1 MENIILNVAKS
12 FIERAKLLSE
22 ETLGRTATE
31 EEINLLKHKF
41 GSKLPD
47 WYCFLISELPLIH
60 MEIGWQA
67 DEPEDDYDGVQYI
80 EILAPKDMI
89 DESYNAYPGIPI
101 LNKGYICIGI
111 DPSGSG
117 DPYFI
122 NFNNPEYPVFQIYH
136 DSGDQPEEIL
146 SRGREKITDSLREL
160 FENGII
166 SE

>member
-1 MENIILNVAKS
+1 MENTIFNMAKS
-12 FIERAKLLSE
+12 FIERAEILSKA
-22 ETLGRTATE
+22 TLGRTATD
-31 EEINLLKHKF
+31 EEIKLLKQKF
-41 GSKLPD
+41 DSKLPD
-47 WYCFLISELPLIH
+47 WYCSLISEIPLIH
-60 MEIGWQA
+60 MEIGWQDD
-67 DEPEDDYDGVQYI
+67 DEEVQYI
-80 EILAPKDMI
+80 EILTPKDMI

-101 LNKGYICIGI
+101 LNEGYICIGI

-146 SRGREKITDSLREL
+146 SRGREKVTDSLRAL

-166 SE
+166 LE